1 MRASVQPACRRR
13 ASPPPFNRAGLR
25 AGAPICA
32 PFRPSLAPHCRGFT
46 DLIRRAAA
54 PRVRDGGGQ
63 GGTGAAR
70 GDGRILIALGFAA
83 MAALFALYGRYQS
96 PELVTPGAVDGLL
109 RIAAGF
115 YVAMAAS
122 LAAVA
127 YGLYL
132 LHRRLA
138 AGVEA
143 GPDPAGAVG
152 IAGLARAIAAATWN
166 QRSRRIFAATFVS
179 YGAFFSLAS
188 GALVYQPSLS
198 FSYHYGVDVPS
209 AEISPCCDAPGYM
222 PRILVYLTDNTGL
235 QIVPLNAVLQA
246 AVSYLVGLNAAVAA
260 SAYSL
265 SRKSRG
271 AGGIGAAAGLFVG
284 CPTCVGTFLSAF
296 LGTAGGIALGAAL
309 VQLQTLLIAVT
320 IPVLLA
326 TPFLLARRLRGAG
339 AGLCAAR

>member
-1 MRASVQPACRRR
+1 M
-13 ASPPPFNRAGLR
+13 
-25 AGAPICA
+25 
-32 PFRPSLAPHCRGFT
+32 
-46 DLIRRAAA
+46 
-54 PRVRDGGGQ
+54 RDGAERGRGSAR
-63 GGTGAAR
+63 AAR
-70 GDGRILIALGFAA
+70 GDGRALIILGFAA
-83 MAALFALYGRYQS
+83 VAALFALYGRYQS
-96 PELVTPGAVDGLL
+96 PELVTPDAVDGLL

-115 YVAMAAS
+115 YAAMAAS

-138 AGVEA
+138 AEA
-143 GPDPAGAVG
+143 AAAASAGGGPYAAAG
-152 IAGLARAIAAATWN
+152 IAGLARGIAAATWN
-166 QRSRRIFAATFVS
+166 PRSRRIFAATFVL

-222 PRILVYLTDNTGL
+222 PRVLVYITDTVGL
-235 QIVPLNAVLQA
+235 QIVPLNAVLQV

-265 SRKSRG
+265 SRKGRG
-271 AGGIGAAAGLFVG
+271 AGGGIGAAAGLFVG
-284 CPTCVGTFLSAF
+284 CPTCVGTFLSVF
-296 LGTAGGIALGAAL
+296 FGTAGGIALSAAL
-309 VQLQTLLIAVT
+309 VQMQTLLIAVT

-326 TPFLLARRLRGAG
+326 TPFLLARRLRGAAG
-339 AGLCAAR
+339 AGLCEAR

>member
-1 MRASVQPACRRR
+1 MCSQPA
-13 ASPPPFNRAGLR
+13 APPPFNRAGLR

-32 PFRPSLAPHCRGFT
+32 PFRPPLAPHCRGFT

-63 GGTGAAR
+63 GGAGAAR

-138 AGVEA
+138 AGAEA
-143 GPDPAGAVG
+143 SDPAGAAG

-166 QRSRRIFAATFVS
+166 QRSRRIFAAVFVS

>member
-1 MRASVQPACRRR
+1 MR
-13 ASPPPFNRAGLR
+13 G
-25 AGAPICA
+25 GAEPG
-32 PFRPSLAPHCRGFT
+32 R
-46 DLIRRAAA
+46 
-54 PRVRDGGGQ
+54 GGGR
-63 GGTGAAR
+63 AAR
-70 GDGRILIALGFAA
+70 GDGRALIVLGFAA
-83 MAALFALYGRYQS
+83 VAALFALYGRYQS
-96 PELVTPGAVDGLL
+96 PELVTPDAVDGLL

-115 YVAMAAS
+115 YAAMAAS

-132 LHRRLA
+132 IHRRLA
-138 AGVEA
+138 ADAAAAASA
-143 GPDPAGAVG
+143 GGGPYASAG
-152 IAGLARAIAAATWN
+152 IAGLARDIAAATWN
-166 QRSRRIFAATFVS
+166 QRSRRIFAATFVA

-222 PRILVYLTDNTGL
+222 PRVLVYLTDTVGL

-265 SRKSRG
+265 SRKGRG
-271 AGGIGAAAGLFVG
+271 AGGSIGAATGLFVG
-284 CPTCVGTFLSAF
+284 CPTCVGTFLSVF
-296 LGTAGGIALGAAL
+296 FGTAGGIALSAAL
-309 VQLQTLLIAVT
+309 VQMQTLLIAVT

-326 TPFLLARRLRGAG
+326 TPFLLARRLRGAV
-339 AGLCAAR
+339 AGGQCAAR

>member
-1 MRASVQPACRRR
+1 M
-13 ASPPPFNRAGLR
+13 
-25 AGAPICA
+25 
-32 PFRPSLAPHCRGFT
+32 
-46 DLIRRAAA
+46 
-54 PRVRDGGGQ
+54 RDGAGQ
-63 GGTGAAR
+63 GGAGAAG

-138 AGVEA
+138 AGA
-143 GPDPAGAVG
+143 PAGSDPTSG

-166 QRSRRIFAATFVS
+166 QRSRRIFAATFVT

>member
-1 MRASVQPACRRR
+1 M
-13 ASPPPFNRAGLR
+13 
-25 AGAPICA
+25 
-32 PFRPSLAPHCRGFT
+32 
-46 DLIRRAAA
+46 
-54 PRVRDGGGQ
+54 GGGRP
-63 GGTGAAR
+63 AR
-70 GDGRILIALGFAA
+70 GDGRALIILGFAA
-83 MAALFALYGRYQS
+83 VAALFALYGRYQS
-96 PELVTPGAVDGLL
+96 PELVTPDAVDGLL

-115 YVAMAAS
+115 YAAMAAS

-138 AGVEA
+138 AEA
-143 GPDPAGAVG
+143 AAAASAGGGPYAAAG
-152 IAGLARAIAAATWN
+152 IAGLARGIAAATWN
-166 QRSRRIFAATFVS
+166 PRSRRIFAATFVL

-222 PRILVYLTDNTGL
+222 PRVLVYITDTVGL

-265 SRKSRG
+265 SRKGRG
-271 AGGIGAAAGLFVG
+271 AGGGIGAAAGLFVG
-284 CPTCVGTFLSAF
+284 CPTCVGTFLSVF
-296 LGTAGGIALGAAL
+296 FGTAGGIALSAAL
-309 VQLQTLLIAVT
+309 VQMQTLLIAVT

-326 TPFLLARRLRGAG
+326 TPFLLARRLRGAAG
-339 AGLCAAR
+339 AGLCEAR

>member
-1 MRASVQPACRRR
+1 MR
-13 ASPPPFNRAGLR
+13 G
-25 AGAPICA
+25 GA
-32 PFRPSLAPHCRGFT
+32 
-46 DLIRRAAA
+46 
-54 PRVRDGGGQ
+54 
-63 GGTGAAR
+63 
-70 GDGRILIALGFAA
+70 GDGRILVALGFAA

-109 RIAAGF
+109 RIAVGF
-115 YVAMAAS
+115 YAAMAAS

-127 YGLYL
+127 YGMYL
-132 LHRRLA
+132 FHRRLA
-138 AGVEA
+138 AS
-143 GPDPAGAVG
+143 GAASGAG
-152 IAGLARAIAAATWN
+152 IAGLARGIAAATWN
-166 QRSRRIFAATFVS
+166 KKSRRIFAATFVS

-222 PRILVYLTDNTGL
+222 PKVLVYLTDDVGL
-235 QIVPLNAVLQA
+235 QIVPLNSVLQI

-265 SRKSRG
+265 SRRSRG

-296 LGTAGGIALGAAL
+296 VGTAGGIALGAAL

-320 IPVLLA
+320 IPVLVA

-339 AGLCAAR
+339 AGLCAVR

>member
-1 MRASVQPACRRR
+1 MR
-13 ASPPPFNRAGLR
+13 G
-25 AGAPICA
+25 GA
-32 PFRPSLAPHCRGFT
+32 
-46 DLIRRAAA
+46 
-54 PRVRDGGGQ
+54 
-63 GGTGAAR
+63 
-70 GDGRILIALGFAA
+70 GDGRILVALGFAA

-109 RIAAGF
+109 RIAVGF
-115 YVAMAAS
+115 YAAMAAS

-127 YGLYL
+127 YGMYL
-132 LHRRLA
+132 FHRRLA
-138 AGVEA
+138 A
-143 GPDPAGAVG
+143 PGAAPGAG
-152 IAGLARAIAAATWN
+152 IAGLARGIAAATWN
-166 QRSRRIFAATFVS
+166 KKSRRIFAATFVS

-222 PRILVYLTDNTGL
+222 PKVLVYLTDDVGL
-235 QIVPLNAVLQA
+235 QIVPLNSVLQI

-265 SRKSRG
+265 SRRSRG

-296 LGTAGGIALGAAL
+296 VGTAGGIALGAAL
-309 VQLQTLLIAVT
+309 VHLQTLLIAVT
-320 IPVLLA
+320 IPVLVA

-339 AGLCAAR
+339 AGLCAVR